1 MVDEETRC
9 DRYIYRITDLTT
21 GDTYVGQHKHDTR
34 NGRADKYMGSGTLI
48 RKAIKEK
55 GIKNFKKEILLRGQF
70 TSSEIDRF
78 ERCAIAWHVLIG
90 QANLNITKG
99 GRLQSLVG
107 GDRSQYIDYDLA
119 KKRQREVINENLKKD
134 PDYYKKIALKRKGKC
149 SHPCAWKGKKNP
161 HLKNPHILT
170 EESRR
175 KLSEAATLHNKQ
187 RGEDVKA
194 KVRESLRALYA
205 EDLKIRISFVQSRI
219 LEGLQNDMKIEELSR
234 RAGFGGAAQLRMWLR
249 RHNLNAFPIL
259 RKQFKET
266 GSIIL

>member
-78 ERCAIAWHVLIG
+78 ERCAIAWHILIG

-107 GDRSQYIDYDLA
+107 GDRSQYIDYELA

-134 PDYYKKIALKRKGKC
+134 PDYYKKIALKGAPKRKGKC
-149 SHPCAWKGKKNP
+149 SHPCSWKGEKSP
-161 HLKNPHILT
+161 YLT
-170 EESRR
+170 EEGRR
-175 KLSEAATLHNKQ
+175 KISVAATIHNKQ
-187 RGEDVKA
+187 RGEDIKA
-194 KVRESLRALYA
+194 KVRESLRTLYA
-205 EDLKIRISFVQSRI
+205 DDLKIRISFVQSRI
-219 LEGLQNDMKIEELSR
+219 LEGLQNSMKIEELSR
-234 RAGFGGAAQLRMWLR
+234 YAGFGGAAQLRMWLR
-249 RHNLNAFPIL
+249 RHRLNVFPIL

>member
-134 PDYYKKIALKRKGKC
+134 PDYYKKSALKGAPKRKGKC
-149 SHPCAWKGKKNP
+149 SHPCSWKGKKNP
-161 HLKNPHILT
+161 YLT
-170 EESRR
+170 EEGRKRMAENAVKISRTTASKR
-175 KLSEAATLHNKQ
+175 SETLKKKF
-187 RGEDVKA
+187 EDQVNA
-194 KVRESLRALYA
+194 
-205 EDLKIRISFVQSRI
+205 RIDYI
-219 LEGLQNDMKIEELSR
+219 KKTIEENKGKKITQTEL
-234 RAGFGGAAQLRMWLR
+234 AKLCGFNGRDQFNMWLR
-249 RHNLNAFPIL
+249 KHNIS
-259 RKQFKET
+259 K
-266 GSIIL
+266 

>member
-9 DRYIYRITDLTT
+9 DRYIYKITDLTT

-34 NGRADKYMGSGTLI
+34 NGKADKYMGSGTLI

-107 GDRSQYIDYDLA
+107 GDRSQYIDYEFA
-119 KKRQREVINENLKKD
+119 KRRQREVINEKLKKD

-161 HLKNPHILT
+161 HPHLLT
-170 EESRR
+170 EEGRR
-175 KLSEAATLHNKQ
+175 KLSEATTLHNKQ

-205 EDLKIRISFVQSRI
+205 DDLKVRISFVQSRI
-219 LEGLQNDMKIEELSR
+219 LEGLQNNMKIEELSR
-234 RAGFGGAAQLRMWLR
+234 YAEFGGAAQLRMWLR
-249 RHNLNAFPIL
+249 RHNLNSFPIL